1 MKKVLI
7 LATLTLGVSSLW
19 GADGATLAKENGCMA
34 CHQIQGKKSAPAFRG
49 IANRNLRF
57 NGSNAKAAIIRSI
70 KHGSQGKYPKFA
82 GAQMPPFPQLSAA
95 DLNTLADWILSQA
108 RRGGMGRGRGMGGG
122 GGMGGGM
129 GGF

>member
-1 MKKVLI
+1 MKHYLLSLALLSGGVLYAQSGQA
-7 LATLTLGVSSLW
+7 LAQQ
-19 GADGATLAKENGCMA
+19 NGCMA
-34 CHQIQGKKSAPAFRG
+34 CHQIQGRKSAPAFRG

-57 NGSNAKAAIIRSI
+57 NGSNAKAAIIQSI
-70 KHGSQGKYPKFA
+70 KNGSKGKYPQFA
-82 GAQMPPFPQLSAA
+82 DAQMPPFPQLSSA

-122 GGMGGGM
+122 GGMGRGM